1 MDSGSKDGCDNLPE
15 PDAMSLFLVYCPYPT
30 KSQAEQAAK
39 NAVSKKLAVCANIF
53 QSDSIYEW
61 KGELVYDSERVV
73 IFKTIEQK
81 VEELKK
87 FVEEN
92 HPYELPA
99 IITFGPSDV
108 NLPYLEWA
116 KGQLL

>member
-1 MDSGSKDGCDNLPE
+1 
-15 PDAMSLFLVYCPYPT
+15 MSLFLVYCPYPT

-81 VEELKK
+81 VKELRE
-87 FVEEN
+87 FIEN
-92 HPYELPA
+92 SHPYELPA
-99 IITFGPSDV
+99 IIILEPSDA

>member
-1 MDSGSKDGCDNLPE
+1 
-15 PDAMSLFLVYCPYPT
+15 
-30 KSQAEQAAK
+30 
-39 NAVSKKLAVCANIF
+39 
-53 QSDSIYEW
+53 
-61 KGELVYDSERVV
+61 VV

-99 IITFGPSDV
+99 IITFGPSEV